1 MKTVAILLIALM
13 SFCMISGTVA
23 AADTKVADAAKTG
36 IDTIK
41 GKITSIDTA
50 KNTITLNEMKTKT
63 EVTLAVDPKVISSL
77 KVGDAVKI
85 TSKTGSNVAD
95 TVNIFTPKATPPAK

>member
-50 KNTITLNEMKTKT
+50 KNVIVLKEMKTKVEKT
-63 EVTLAVDPKVISSL
+63 ITVDPKVIATL

-85 TSKTGSNVAD
+85 ESKTGSNVAD
-95 TVNIFTPKATPPAK
+95 SVKVVHPPKK